1 MAVPSEVR
9 RVQAAI
15 ENHNHKELEWSL
27 WYARMRQSV
36 PSARPA
42 DVKYW
47 SAVEHQ
53 VEEILNPPAPPRSFP
68 TRKKK
73 KENRGLGL
81 SPLPSEDP
89 EAEDPEIAAGGER
102 PGPECPGRARRD

>member
-1 MAVPSEVR
+1 MAIPSEVR

-15 ENHNHKELEWSL
+15 DNNNHKELEWSL

-47 SAVEHQ
+47 SAVEQQ
-53 VEEILNPPAPPRSFP
+53 VDTILNPPPPPKAYP

-73 KENRGLGL
+73 KESRGLGL
-81 SPLPSEDP
+81 SPLPG
-89 EAEDPEIAAGGER
+89 EAAASDHAE
-102 PGPECPGRARRD
+102 PPADKV

>member
-15 ENHNHKELEWSL
+15 DNNNHKELEWSL

-47 SAVEHQ
+47 SAVEQ
-53 VEEILNPPAPPRSFP
+53 QLDQILQPPAPKNSFP

-73 KENRGLGL
+73 APNRGLGAT
-81 SPLPSEDP
+81 PLPGSEPDP
-89 EAEDPEIAAGGER
+89 DAAEQ
-102 PGPECPGRARRD
+102 

>member
-1 MAVPSEVR
+1 MAIPSEVR

-15 ENHNHKELEWSL
+15 DNNNHKELEWSL

-47 SAVEHQ
+47 SAVESQ
-53 VEEILNPPAPPRSFP
+53 VHEILVPPAPPKAFAS
-68 TRKKK
+68 RKKK
-73 KENRGLGL
+73 AANRGLGL
-81 SPLPSEDP
+81 SPLP
-89 EAEDPEIAAGGER
+89 AEQKSGGE
-102 PGPECPGRARRD
+102 E

>member
-15 ENHNHKELEWSL
+15 DNHSQKELEWSL
-27 WYARMRQSV
+27 WYAKMRQSV

-47 SAVEHQ
+47 SAVEQQ
-53 VEEILNPPAPPRSFP
+53 VQEILSPPAPAKTYP

-73 KENRGLGL
+73 ASHRGLGL
-81 SPLPSEDP
+81 SPLPG
-89 EAEDPEIAAGGER
+89 EAAAAE
-102 PGPECPGRARRD
+102 ENT